1 MNRKPKSPGFTLIEL
16 MVTVAIIGILSGIAY
31 PAYMESVRKTNRSE
45 AKAELM
51 DVAQR
56 LQRCYTALGKFN
68 DTTNCAVYTQVVS
81 TSPVMETKKG
91 YYKIY
96 FDSTAPTATTYKL
109 HAEALKKPQ
118 TLDTK
123 DGCNDL
129 TVDQNGTTLPVA
141 CW

>member
-1 MNRKPKSPGFTLIEL
+1 MNKKSSGFTLIEL
-16 MVTVAIIGILSGIAY
+16 MVTVGIIGILAGIAF
-31 PAYMESVRKTNRSE
+31 PSYMEYVRKTNRSE

-51 DVAQR
+51 EVAQR

-68 DTTNCAVYTQVVS
+68 DNQKCEVYKQVVS

-96 FDSTAPTATTYKL
+96 FDSTTPTATTYKL
-109 HAEALKKPQ
+109 HAEALIKPQ

-129 TVDQNGTTLPVA
+129 TIDQNGTTLPAA